1 MRGEDHVSV
10 EGPGKQTPTLGG
22 VDRVKQLCAPL
33 LRRELVSYNGDW
45 GELPGI
51 RGEGWFRPALAYDP
65 FCYGSGPLTSARLSL
80 PTLRAGPP
88 CPQEGGRIVQSW
100 CPSHHP
106 WCRVPG
112 RWSWLTTR
120 RWWERGWRQHGV
132 CGCPCADDPEG
143 TGSVKSPGSIRSS
156 GVGGRGEAPE
166 GKSLHISAKETLAFS
181 PLVPSMLVLGCGGL
195 GR

>member
-1 MRGEDHVSV
+1 M
-10 EGPGKQTPTLGG
+10 
-22 VDRVKQLCAPL
+22 
-33 LRRELVSYNGDW
+33 SYNGDW
-45 GELPGI
+45 GEPPGI
-51 RGEGWFRPALAYDP
+51 EGEGWFRPALACDP
-65 FCYGSGPLTSARLSL
+65 SWCGSGPLTSAHLSL

-88 CPQEGGRIVQSW
+88 RPREGGRIVQSW

-106 WCRVPG
+106 WCCVPG

-132 CGCPCADDPEG
+132 RGCPCADDPEG

-166 GKSLHISAKETLAFS
+166 GKSLHISAKETLAGIFTPC
-181 PLVPSMLVLGCGGL
+181 PLDARPGMWGSGEMMEGGPREGL
-195 GR
+195 CQVGQQGRGVTQGR